1 MVTRKV
7 LSLDLVVRIYR
18 PQPFRIGLL
27 ICFAVKGGD
36 EVKKKQR
43 CFVKRF
49 VALVAALVI
58 SFSLSVSV
66 FAINWPASPSSD
78 DFVSHPN
85 CWYVWNEINLESYHG
100 FELICHP
107 MQEYG
112 ATNTQQFPFDSYSTN
127 SSTYRYT
134 NSSGTTVTFMYGV
147 PYIPASPTASWPDL
161 PSFPVGDPSNICG
174 AVRLYPCK
182 WRDYLA
188 SVSDVFND
196 RSVYGYLTSWPSDSS
211 SIISDYYDHEV
222 FAENPV
228 YIPSNIF
235 FFGSKTDSS
244 TNHTSYVISNGDND
258 FWASPYNANYL
269 KLSKSHLST
278 LGMRSFPSHFSIP
291 SSDVGFV
298 FCKRPTGDGMHVY
311 NTEFDVSL
319 SFAVVLWVPD
329 SLLPSDVK
337 VGDWISK
344 ATVED
349 LQDELANEFDVDS
362 DTLKNSKDN
371 LNSWNST
378 SSVDSGVA
386 STSISALNAMFQN
399 LGGFLFIVSLMVFGA
414 VVLRMLIRKA
424 VDG

>member
-1 MVTRKV
+1 M
-7 LSLDLVVRIYR
+7 
-18 PQPFRIGLL
+18 
-27 ICFAVKGGD
+27 
-36 EVKKKQR
+36 KKKQR

-49 VALVAALVI
+49 AALVAALMLCAALCVPA
-58 SFSLSVSV
+58 LAAPAWPVS
-66 FAINWPASPSSD
+66 PTSD

-85 CWYVWNEINLESYHG
+85 CWYVWNEINLEYYHG

-107 MQEYG
+107 MQQYG
-112 ATNTQQFPFDSYSTN
+112 STNTQQFPFDSYSTN
-127 SSTYRYT
+127 SSTYSYT
-134 NSSGTTVTFMYGV
+134 NSSGTTVTFMYGI
-147 PYIPASPTASWPDL
+147 PYIPASPTASWPEL

-188 SVSDVFND
+188 GVDDVFND
-196 RSVYGYLTSWPSDSS
+196 RSVYGFLTSWPSDSS
-211 SIISDYYDHEV
+211 AIISDYYEHEV
-222 FAENPV
+222 FAENPI

-235 FFGSKTDSS
+235 FFGSKSDSS
-244 TNHTSYVISNGDND
+244 TNHTSYSISNGDND
-258 FWASPYNANYL
+258 FWASPFNANYL

-278 LGMRSFPSHFSIP
+278 RGMRSFPSHFSIP

-311 NTEFDVSL
+311 NTEFNVSL
-319 SFAVVLWVPD
+319 SFAAVLWVPD
-329 SLLPSDVK
+329 ALLPADVK

-344 ATVED
+344 ADVES
-349 LQDELANEFDVDS
+349 LQDQLTKDFDVNS

-378 SSVDSGVA
+378 SSVDSDVA
-386 STSISALNAMFQN
+386 SGATGLLNGIFQN
-399 LGGFLFIVSLMVFGA
+399 LGTFLFSVSLLCFGA